1 MRPETLTNL
10 QKINSSLRRSC
21 FGVLLFLLAV
31 IPAVIQAE
39 IKSQTKLTGS
49 EPTQEPAVPA
59 ILAAFDKYEVVG
71 IPEGHG
77 MKDMD
82 DFILS
87 VIRDPAFS
95 QEVND
100 IAVECGN
107 SLYQPMCRSRKFGK
121 YGETRRSR
129 CAACRYS
136 LSSFSLSC
144 AQSIRSSRQ
153 GSASGYWRAIL
164 RLTGTKSKA
173 LRTPENSPTAMQAS
187 PL

>member
-1 MRPETLTNL
+1 MRPEILANL

-21 FGVLLFLLAV
+21 FGVLLFLVAV

-39 IKSQTKLTGS
+39 IHPQTKPTGS

-95 QEVND
+95 QKVND

-107 SLYQPMCRSRKFGK
+107 SLYQPILDRYICLL
-121 YGETRRSR
+121 YTSR
-129 CAACRYS
+129 CV
-136 LSSFSLSC
+136 
-144 AQSIRSSRQ
+144 
-153 GSASGYWRAIL
+153 
-164 RLTGTKSKA
+164 
-173 LRTPENSPTAMQAS
+173 
-187 PL
+187 